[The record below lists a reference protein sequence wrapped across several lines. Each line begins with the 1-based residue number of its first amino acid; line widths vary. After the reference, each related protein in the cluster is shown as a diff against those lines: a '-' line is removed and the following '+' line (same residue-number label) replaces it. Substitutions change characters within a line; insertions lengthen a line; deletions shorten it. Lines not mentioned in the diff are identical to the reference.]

1 MTDPVDDPD
10 ARGDEGRTPPFPE
23 GEVPPVPADEV
34 APVPADQVP
43 ALAEDVPAATEKLT
57 ERPHPLTPLIRGWI
71 VILALAFGL
80 GRELLNSVTEDRPL
94 PPIAFLVGGFGVVVL
109 IAVVI
114 GFLSWLTT
122 RFVID
127 ADELRLESGILLRRS
142 QRVAFD
148 KVASID
154 VLQPLAARIFGLAE
168 LEIDIGSASR
178 TKLRYLSRARAYS
191 LRDYL
196 LSRAHGHQAEIG
208 EVATSLIEL
217 SDLQQDDEV
226 LLRLSPQRIVLG
238 AVTSNE
244 FIVLVATI
252 LVTIGVVA
260 AAFAWLPPEF
270 TGGDRRTGFL
280 GVSVAV
286 IAIAVSGLSGVVGF
300 VTRRI
305 TGQFNFTLSRR
316 PSGLRISR
324 GLTSL
329 TSQSVPPRRIQA
341 VQLTQSVLWRR
352 PGWYRVEIDVL
363 GQHLRNEDDTRAS
376 TSSVLL
382 PIAHLEEVRMVLA
395 QLWPDADFTTVGL
408 RPAPFRARWLHPI
421 TAPFL
426 GFGHDEQLVVSRHG
440 WLERRWQLVP
450 HARVQSV
457 RISQGPVSRR
467 LGLANLAFH
476 TAGSRLHARAR
487 GLDATHVRQWQAEL
501 IELAQAHRPD
511 ITVPVIRPGQSGE
524 PSGTVPVGSA
534 GTHADGPDA
543 FRADQADD
551 TISSTE

>member
-1 MTDPVDDPD
+1 MT
-10 ARGDEGRTPPFPE
+10 TPPDETP
-23 GEVPPVPADEV
+23 EV
-34 APVPADQVP
+34 APDEAAPGEAPAVP
-43 ALAEDVPAATEKLT
+43 EKLT

-71 VILALAFGL
+71 VVLALAFTL
-80 GRELLNSVTEDRPL
+80 GRELLNTFTEDREL
-94 PPIAFLVGGFGVVVL
+94 PPIELLAGGFGVVALV
-109 IAVVI
+109 AVVF
-114 GFLSWLTT
+114 GLLSWLTT

-168 LEIDIGSASR
+168 LEIDIGSAAR
-178 TKLRYLSRARAYS
+178 TKLRYLTRSRAYS

-208 EVATSLIEL
+208 EVSTSLIEL
-217 SDLQQDDEV
+217 SDLQQQDEV
-226 LLRLSPQRIVLG
+226 LLRLTPQRIVQG

-244 FIVLVATI
+244 FIGLVATI
-252 LVTIGVVA
+252 VVTLGLVA
-260 AAFAWLPPEF
+260 AAVAWLPPEV
-270 TGGDRRTGFL
+270 TGGRGTGFL
-280 GVSVAV
+280 GISVAV
-286 IAIAVSGLSGVVGF
+286 IALAVSGLSGVVGF

-316 PSGLRISR
+316 PSGLRVSR

-341 VQLTQSVLWRR
+341 VQLSQSVLWRR

-363 GQHLRNEDDTRAS
+363 GQHMRNEDDTRSS

-382 PIAHLEEVRMVLA
+382 PIAGLDEVRMVLA
-395 QLWPDADFTTVGL
+395 QLWPGVDFSAVDL
-408 RPAPFRARWLHPI
+408 HPAPFRARWLHPI
-421 TAPFL
+421 TGPFL
-426 GFGHDEQLVVSRHG
+426 GFGHDSNLVVSRHG

-450 HARVQSV
+450 HVRVQSV
-457 RISQGPVSRR
+457 RIVQGPVSRR

-487 GLDATHVRQWQAEL
+487 GLEASHVRQWQAEL

-511 ITVPVIRPGQSGE
+511 ITLWTGL
-524 PSGTVPVGSA
+524 GTVPNSVQPLVDGVRNRPQPRPNAQGGQEA
-534 GTHADGPDA
+534 GPEA
-543 FRADQADD
+543 FRADQADA
-551 TISSTE
+551 TISSSE

>member
-1 MTDPVDDPD
+1 MT
-10 ARGDEGRTPPFPE
+10 TPPGDPPDVPE
-23 GEVPPVPADEV
+23 DDVTPVPA
-34 APVPADQVP
+34 PVP
-43 ALAEDVPAATEKLT
+43 EKVT

-71 VILALAFGL
+71 VVLALAFGL
-80 GRELLNSVTEDRPL
+80 GRELLNSLSENRPL
-94 PPIAFLVGGFGVVVL
+94 PPIAFLVGGFGVVAL

-178 TKLRYLSRARAYS
+178 TKLRYLTRSRAYA

-208 EVATSLIEL
+208 EVATSLLEL
-217 SDLQQDDEV
+217 SDLQQQDEV
-226 LLRLSPQRIVLG
+226 LLRLTPQRIVVG

-244 FIVLVATI
+244 FVVLAATI
-252 LVTIGVVA
+252 IVTIAIVA
-260 AAFAWLPPEF
+260 AALAWLPPAI

-286 IAIAVSGLSGVVGF
+286 IAIAVSGLSGIAGF

-305 TGQFNFTLSRR
+305 TGQFNYTLSRR

-341 VQLTQSVLWRR
+341 VQLSQSVLWRR

-363 GQHLRNEDDTRAS
+363 GQHMRNEEDTRAS

-382 PIAHLEEVRMVLA
+382 PIARLDEVRMVLA
-395 QLWPDADFTTVGL
+395 QLWPGADFTTVPL

-421 TAPFL
+421 VGPFL
-426 GFGHDEQLVVSRHG
+426 GFGHDEHLVVSRHG

-457 RISQGPVSRR
+457 RVSQGPVSRR
-467 LGLANLAFH
+467 LGLADLAFH
-476 TAGSRLHARAR
+476 TAGSRLHARAL
-487 GLDATHVRQWQAEL
+487 GLDAAHVREQQAEL

-511 ITVPVIRPGQSGE
+511 ITLGSE
-524 PSGTVPVGSA
+524 PPPTPSPPN
-534 GTHADGPDA
+534 ADLSDS
-543 FRADQADD
+543 R
-551 TISSTE
+551 